1 MRLRQGVRVFNFTH
15 PVGSHSQ
22 SGLMVLA
29 FLSALSFPLAAQ
41 SPAAQSPLP
50 QNSLETIAMLNR
62 AVVIIT
68 TVNREGK
75 PLLQGSGF
83 FISADLIVTN
93 MHVIKEA
100 ELIKIEMFD
109 GATSNVQNV
118 VAVNETEDLALLQL
132 ERPEANVAVLQ
143 LADSAPAE
151 GESILVMSNPGDCQW
166 KLTQGSVGPIW
177 QFKDTGKR
185 IQITASIL
193 PGSSG
198 APVVNQEG
206 RVVGIAAMH
215 MEGEDYLNFAV
226 PAESLRALQASTS
239 VAILR

>member
-1 MRLRQGVRVFNFTH
+1 MMLRQGVCVSRII
-15 PVGSHSQ
+15 HSDLRSWQ
-22 SGLMVLA
+22 SGLIVLA
-29 FLSALSFPLAAQ
+29 FLIASAPLIPAQ
-41 SPAAQSPLP
+41 SSIPKSSA
-50 QNSLETIAMLNR
+50 ETISRLKR

-83 FISADLIVTN
+83 FISPDLIVTN

-100 ELIKIEMFD
+100 DLIKIAMFD
-109 GATSNVQNV
+109 GASRNVQNV
-118 VAVNETEDLALLQL
+118 VAVNQNEDLALLQL
-132 ERPEANVAVLQ
+132 ERPEVNVAVLQ

-151 GESILVMSNPGDCQW
+151 GELILVMSNPRDSQW
-166 KLTQGSVGPIW
+166 KLTQGSVGPTW
-177 QFKDTGKR
+177 QFEGTGKR

-215 MEGEDYLNFAV
+215 MDGDDHLNFAV
-226 PAESLRALQASTS
+226 PAESLRDLQASTS